1 MLSTNGEGISTHS
14 EDILVFIRDFESSSR
29 DYLQSKG
36 FSENEMTN
44 AYLDLQWSFL
54 HTILKQQA
62 EQKPKNPQ
70 RHILFAKKQAG

>member
-1 MLSTNGEGISTHS
+1 MLSTHGEGISTHG

-44 AYLDLQWSFL
+44 AYLDLQWNFL
-54 HTILKQQA
+54 HTILNQQA
-62 EQKPKNPQ
+62 EQNP
-70 RHILFAKKQAG
+70 